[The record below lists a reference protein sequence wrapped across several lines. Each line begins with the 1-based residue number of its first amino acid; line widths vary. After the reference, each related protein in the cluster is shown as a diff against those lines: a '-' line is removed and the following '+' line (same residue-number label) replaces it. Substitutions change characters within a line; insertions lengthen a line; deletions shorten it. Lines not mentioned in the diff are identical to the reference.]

1 MWCWICCF
9 HWCCTVCILP
19 FLNKP
24 YIYLSRHA
32 LYPNRSEMSFG
43 SIVFMIII
51 FTVCIFNCVTNQFTS
66 WLGYNLTVEDTNRK
80 LVMIITMFWKK
91 SNEMPGRTNAHTNI
105 QTYERRN
112 KRTNEIYLRRTSIAW
127 IFFRYIYS
135 VHIMRCTANWKEQK
149 TEHIECVS
157 FFWRKQWFLSF
168 AFSRRCNLWW
178 ILMYFISNDEQSHI
192 ENKSSDNVSI

>member
-1 MWCWICCF
+1 MGHKFESLQCPNESIELRHQLKTKYVIPKMWCWICSF

-66 WLGYNLTVEDTNRK
+66 WLGYKSTVEDTNRK
-80 LVMIITMFWKK
+80 LVMIITMFCKK
-91 SNEMPGRTNAHTNI
+91 SNEMPGQTNAHTNI
-105 QTYERRN
+105 RTKEWAN
-112 KRTNEIYLRRTSIAW
+112 KWNLPAAHKHCMD
-127 IFFRYIYS
+127 FFRYVYS

-157 FFWRKQWFLSF
+157 FF
-168 AFSRRCNLWW
+168 
-178 ILMYFISNDEQSHI
+178 
-192 ENKSSDNVSI
+192 